1 MDTREAQMNKAI
13 MREIKQ
19 KRAEIREMDAKEKKP
34 KSETDSINERESY
47 KWAKIKDIHIF
58 WYH

>member
-47 KWAKIKDIHIF
+47 K
-58 WYH
+58 

>member
-19 KRAEIREMDAKEKKP
+19 KRAEMREMDAMEKKKP
-34 KSETDSINERESY
+34 KSDTDSINERQSA
-47 KWAKIKDIHIF
+47 KWGANK
-58 WYH
+58 